1 LFEKYDAILMSAFK
15 GVMSDKSLDYLECIE
30 EEYTCREPR
39 AIVAR
44 VKAIAEEHDDWRRN
58 RCLNLNPSENAMSPG
73 ARRLLDTD
81 LATRVTEGFV
91 GDKEYPPAPMNRYID
106 EIEGIIIHLVKRM
119 FRCDYVEWRT
129 LSSSM
134 ANSLVYF
141 ALSKYGDIIM
151 SQSDRGGGNDS
162 YRPNG
167 PPLLRGLKV
176 VDLPS
181 APLFDIDYDALDTSI
196 VKMRPNWI
204 VVGGGRIL
212 FPYNLKRLREAADQV
227 GAHILYDAAHVGPLI
242 AFGLFQ
248 DPLTEGADVMT
259 LGTHKLM
266 GGPIGGLVLTNNEEM
281 AKKILTLT
289 HPAFIQTRDQNKY
302 AAAAWSL
309 SELTQFGPEY
319 AKQIQI
325 NSRTL
330 AAALDER
337 GFKVVGKEKGYTRT
351 HQVIVNVRN
360 LMPRALEKRFNES
373 NILFPTTVLWDDPP
387 TGRSGFRISVQEV
400 TRQGMVEGEMKQV
413 AALIRRSADGV
424 APELMRGEVERFVEP
439 FRKLKYCF

>member
-1 LFEKYDAILMSAFK
+1 MGEYVAIFMPEFKDWMPDMS
-15 GVMSDKSLDYLECIE
+15 LEYIE
-30 EEYTCREPR
+30 GIDEEYTCREPR
-39 AIVAR
+39 AIAAR
-44 VKAIAEEHDDWRRN
+44 VKAIAEEHDNWRRN
-58 RCLNLNPSENAMSPG
+58 RCLNLNPSENAISPG

-106 EIEGIIIHLVKRM
+106 EIEGIIIHHVRKM

-129 LSSSM
+129 MSSSM
-134 ANSLVYF
+134 ANSLVFF
-141 ALSKYGDIIM
+141 ALSKAGDTIM
-151 SQSDRGGGNDS
+151 SQSNKGGGNDS

-176 VDLPS
+176 TDLPE
-181 APLFDIDYDALDTSI
+181 APFFDLDYDALDKNI
-196 VKMRPNWI
+196 KKVKPAWL

-212 FPYNLKRLREAADQV
+212 FPYDLKRLREAADTV

-248 DPLTEGADVMT
+248 EPLAEGADVMT

-281 AKKILTLT
+281 AKRMLALT

-309 SELTQFGPEY
+309 SELAHFGPAY
-319 AKQIQI
+319 AKQIQA
-325 NSRTL
+325 NSRAL
-330 AAALDER
+330 AGALDER
-337 GFKVVGKEKGYTRT
+337 GFKVVGREKGYTKT
-351 HQVIVNVRN
+351 HQVIVNVRD
-360 LMPRALEKRFNES
+360 LIPRAIEARFNES
-373 NILFPTTVLWDDPP
+373 NILLPTTVLWDDPP
-387 TGRSGFRISVQEV
+387 NGRGGLRISVQEA
-400 TRQGMVEGEMKQV
+400 TRQGMKETDMSGV
-413 AALIRRSADGV
+413 ADLIKRSADGE
-424 APELMRGEVERFVEP
+424 APDKMRGEVEKFVAP
-439 FRKLKYCF
+439 FKKIRYCF

>member
-1 LFEKYDAILMSAFK
+1 MPAFK
-15 GVMSDKSLDYLECIE
+15 GVMPDKSLEYLDDIE
-30 EEYTCREPR
+30 EEYTCMEPR
-39 AIVAR
+39 DIAAR
-44 VKAIAEEHDDWRRN
+44 VKAIAEEHEEWRRN
-58 RCLNLNPSENAMSPG
+58 KCLNLNPSENAISPG

-141 ALSKYGDIIM
+141 ALSKNGDTIM

-176 VDLPS
+176 ADLPS
-181 APLFDIDYDALDTSI
+181 APLFDIDYDALDASI
-196 VKMRPNWI
+196 AKVKPSWI

-212 FPYNLKRLREAADQV
+212 FPYDLKRLREAADRV

-248 DPLTEGADVMT
+248 DPLAKGADVMT

-266 GGPIGGLVLTNNEEM
+266 GGPIGGLVLTNDKDM
-281 AKKILTLT
+281 AKKMLALT

-309 SELTQFGPEY
+309 SELAHFGPAY
-319 AKQIQI
+319 TKQIQA
-325 NSRTL
+325 NSRAL
-330 AAALDER
+330 AEALDER
-337 GFKVVGKEKGYTRT
+337 GFKVVGKEKGYTKT
-351 HQVIVNVRN
+351 HQVIVNVRD
-360 LMPRALEKRFNES
+360 LSPRAIEARFNES
-373 NILFPTTVLWDDPP
+373 NILLPTTVLWDDPP
-387 TGRSGFRISVQEV
+387 NGRGGLRISVQEA
-400 TRQGMVEGEMKQV
+400 TRQGMAESEMKQV
-413 AALIRRSADGV
+413 AALIKRSADGEP
-424 APELMRGEVERFVEP
+424 PEKMRGDVERFVEP
-439 FRKLKYCF
+439 FKKLKYCF